1 MRHRNRASAWFALV
15 ALAAGGAAFA
25 AGPDLLWPVALEP
38 GVASNF
44 CDYRDG
50 RFHAGIDVRT
60 FGREGVPCRAVGDGW
75 VSRVRASSRGY
86 GKALHVTLDSGVQ
99 VLYAH
104 LAEFAPELED
114 TLWAEQ
120 LHAGRYG
127 VDFTVP
133 AHRFR
138 FRRGEVVAYSGMT
151 GATAPHLHFEVRSL
165 EDVPLNPLTHG
176 LALPDRD
183 RPTVPRVAFVPLS
196 ASAQVEG
203 RCYPLEIEPR
213 RVGNGRYQIDDTL
226 RFGGDVG
233 LAATVVDKLNRRS
246 GNLAPHELQVWSDGS
261 QLTRVVFDGFGFD
274 DVKDVDHALDMG
286 ALRARGTDVYTLYQH
301 DGDARE
307 RAEFLRGGRIAPA
320 PSTRRVHEGRLVAL
334 DAAGNRTQVAFHYM
348 DSLTVETPARKGS
361 IAGARWSESHL
372 AVDLGG
378 SYFHDGFAV
387 VLVYDTR
394 HRLVER
400 RHVDQHDEH
409 VDTVIVRAAELF
421 ERTRPLA
428 RALADDSATVWLSAI
443 PAAREGKSSFPAVGF
458 DLLYPVGA
466 VYSDAVVFALAE
478 GAARADQQRSL
489 KPRTPAVLLG
499 PAGLVLEHNASVR
512 LRVAQPSPRDGVYR
526 AGANGGPWA
535 FLPTTTDSAGL
546 SASIDRP
553 GVFAVFRDD
562 TAPWLGEAR
571 LVVATSYATGD
582 STYQVHIPVDD
593 EGSGFDDAR
602 TEVFVGG
609 SKRIWRWDFVAKKII
624 VALRGETIIGPLPVR
639 VVAFDRIGNSSSA
652 DYTVST
658 EARASD

>member
-15 ALAAGGAAFA
+15 ALAAGGAALA

-104 LAEFAPELED
+104 LAEFAPELEE

-120 LHAGRYG
+120 QRAGRYG

-138 FRRGEVVAYSGMT
+138 FRRGEIVAYSGST

-176 LALPDRD
+176 LSLPDHD

-213 RVGNGRYQIDDTL
+213 RVGSGRYQIDDTL

-246 GNLAPHELQVWSDGS
+246 GNLAPHEMQVWSDGS
-261 QLTRVVFDGFGFD
+261 QLTRVTFDGFGFD

-286 ALRARGTDVYTLYQH
+286 ALRARGTDVYTLYQR

-348 DSLTVETPARKGS
+348 DSLTVETPAREGS

-400 RHVDQHDEH
+400 RHVDQHEEH
-409 VDTVIVRAAELF
+409 VDTVMVRAAELI

-443 PAAREGKSSFPAVGF
+443 PAARAGKNSIRGRGLRSPVPGRCGVRGRGRVRGRRGCCARGTTALAQAAHAGRVAGARWTRVRAQRVGATARRTAESARRRLSRGSERWAVGVSSH
-458 DLLYPVGA
+458 D
-466 VYSDAVVFALAE
+466 
-478 GAARADQQRSL
+478 
-489 KPRTPAVLLG
+489 
-499 PAGLVLEHNASVR
+499 
-512 LRVAQPSPRDGVYR
+512 DGF
-526 AGANGGPWA
+526 GGP
-535 FLPTTTDSAGL
+535 FGLDRSARRVRRVPRRHRTVARGG
-546 SASIDRP
+546 ASR
-553 GVFAVFRDD
+553 R
-562 TAPWLGEAR
+562 R
-571 LVVATSYATGD
+571 NVVR
-582 STYQVHIPVDD
+582 H
-593 EGSGFDDAR
+593 R
-602 TEVFVGG
+602 
-609 SKRIWRWDFVAKKII
+609 R
-624 VALRGETIIGPLPVR
+624 
-639 VVAFDRIGNSSSA
+639 
-652 DYTVST
+652 
-658 EARASD
+658 